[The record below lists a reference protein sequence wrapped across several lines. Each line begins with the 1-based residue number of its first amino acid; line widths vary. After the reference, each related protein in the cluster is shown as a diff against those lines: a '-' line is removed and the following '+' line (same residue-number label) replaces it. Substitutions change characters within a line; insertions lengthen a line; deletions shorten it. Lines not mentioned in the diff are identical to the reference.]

1 MDTLEGLMIIGGVF
15 MAYFAQEVK
24 EEVRTHYERWMAVDT
39 RPSIA
44 TSSCS
49 THAWAQAA
57 IDAR

>member
-1 MDTLEGLMIIGGVF
+1 MIIGGVF